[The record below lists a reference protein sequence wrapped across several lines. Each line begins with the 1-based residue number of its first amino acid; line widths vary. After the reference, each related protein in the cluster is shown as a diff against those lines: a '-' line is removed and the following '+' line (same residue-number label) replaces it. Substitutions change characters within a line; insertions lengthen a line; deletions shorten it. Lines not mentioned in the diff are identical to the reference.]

1 MWPTLYVMNNNSSI
15 NVYFMLSKPDMKLI
29 SILLLVWM
37 MCLLKTPLNK
47 QSKTYTFE
55 KKCPHKYMSL
65 FAYLM
70 WFSTFISPLG
80 IFYQDRENS
89 GAKGTY
95 LQNAKWHSK

>member
-1 MWPTLYVMNNNSSI
+1 
-15 NVYFMLSKPDMKLI
+15 
-29 SILLLVWM
+29 
-37 MCLLKTPLNK
+37 
-47 QSKTYTFE
+47 
-55 KKCPHKYMSL
+55 MSL

-95 LQNAKWHSK
+95 LQNAKWQSKQGVWIIHGHIEL